1 MEDTRR
7 ASSAIR
13 NAPVRD
19 KEIPSAVIFF
29 RYRFIGCR
37 VTKGNITLGR
47 RRQFR
52 GEIRGDNA
60 RRLRKVSARVGFRA
74 RNAISRASLS
84 RLPSLG
90 KPSLKFILITGG
102 RRRRNAVVFH
112 VEVHGTRVEG
122 VAGRAISRESCE
134 MTPSPLN
141 ADG

>member
-1 MEDTRR
+1 MNSMRAAHGGHSTR
-7 ASSAIR
+7 ASATR

-52 GEIRGDNA
+52 GEIHEGSNTR
-60 RRLRKVSARVGFRA
+60 RVGFRA

-84 RLPSLG
+84 RLPSL
-90 KPSLKFILITGG
+90 KFILITGDR

-112 VEVHGTRVEG
+112 VEMHGTREG
-122 VAGRAISRESCE
+122 GGGGGR
-134 MTPSPLN
+134 
-141 ADG
+141 